1 MKKKIILFI
10 LGIFLLTG
18 CSSSNENGV
27 VNVLNWSSYIPDV
40 VISNFEKEY
49 NIKVHYGTYSSNE
62 ELLAKISSSKKGTYD
77 LIFPS
82 DYMIELMKER
92 HLLEEFD
99 KTQLKN
105 ISNINPRFLRQEY
118 DPNNEYSIPFL
129 LATTTIAVNR
139 DNIKEPITSYQ
150 DLLNEKYKNNI
161 VLIDD
166 QRIVIGAALQGLG
179 YDINDTDKEHL
190 EEAYQY
196 LMKLKKNIKAF
207 DSDSPKTFMISKE
220 TNIGVMWNAEAAIAL
235 DNNPSMEIVY
245 PEEGFGISIDNF
257 VLPVGAKNLE
267 VAYAFI
273 DYILRPDIMKK
284 IIESYPYKC
293 VNKETNKLLDDTYLN
308 NPAANI
314 SDEVFLSGTFVKNLG
329 KYIIKYDKLWA
340 KIK

>member
-1 MKKKIILFI
+1 MKKKLIIL
-10 LGIFLLTG
+10 LLLCVLLVG
-18 CSSSNENGV
+18 CTKKERKI
-27 VNVLNWSSYIPDV
+27 VNILNWSSYIPDE
-40 VISNFEKEY
+40 VISDFEDETG
-49 NIKVHYGTYSSNE
+49 IKVNYGTYSSNE
-62 ELLAKISSSKKGTYD
+62 ELLAKISSAKKGTYD

-82 DYMIELMKER
+82 DYMVELMKTR
-92 HLLEEFD
+92 GIIDKLD
-99 KTQLKN
+99 KTRLKN
-105 ISNINPRFLRQEY
+105 IGNLSENFLNLEY
-118 DPNNEYSIPFL
+118 DKDNEYSLPFL
-129 LATTTIAVNR
+129 AASVLIVYNK
-139 DNIKEPITSYQ
+139 DNIKENISSYN
-150 DLLNEKYKNNI
+150 DLLNPKYKNDI

-166 QRIVIGAALQGLG
+166 QRMMIGMALQAMN
-179 YDINDTDKEHL
+179 YDMNETDDFKL
-190 EEAYQY
+190 DEAE
-196 LMKLKKNIKAF
+196 KWFKRLKKNIKAF

-267 VAYAFI
+267 GAYAFI
-273 DYILRPDIMKK
+273 DYILRPDVMKK

-293 VNKETNKLLDDTYLN
+293 VNKETNKLLDKTYLN

-340 KIK
+340 QIK